1 MKTRLKTRR
10 ADFSHFEIPELEETE
25 FEFSVSTC
33 RRYEDANDSGYMG
46 DSISISM
53 DLGDALTT
61 LDA

>member
-33 RRYEDANDSGYMG
+33 RRYEDANDGGCIG
-46 DSISISM
+46 DSISFAI
-53 DLGDALTT
+53 DLGDALTY
-61 LDA
+61 DV